1 MSEIPVSR
9 PALVPAL
16 GEDEWPEE
24 VPVLIVGGGPVGM
37 SSAILLAQRGIESI
51 LLERRS
57 FDSRFPRAHLLN
69 VRTMEIFHEMG
80 VADDIYAM
88 EPIDKDW
95 HKVVW
100 YTTIDGPTPQH
111 GMKIGEVPAWGGG
124 KDAEIYAKASP
135 RAFANL
141 PQIRLDRQIWKHAQ
155 AVCPGRIRANQ
166 EVINIVN
173 LPDGGVIATVRDRE
187 TNVERQIKAKFLI
200 AADGGRVSADLLGID
215 REGPKAIHSILSLYV
230 STDLSMWK
238 ESSALLCHMIQP
250 WSGGRTSG
258 VLQAL
263 GPGHYG
269 NKSPEWLVAG
279 SLRPGEEP
287 TEDEDVL
294 VARARTLLGVPDDHP
309 ITLNAVSLWQY
320 EGVVAD
326 KYRVG
331 SSFVAGDAAHRHPP
345 TGGLGLNGGVQDAHN
360 LAWKIAAVLKGQ
372 APDGLLDSYG
382 LERRPV
388 AAYFTAHSLENAN
401 RHTPIGRALG
411 LREGMPEADGWK
423 ELEVFT
429 SDTPEGE
436 ARRAA
441 VAAAVKAN
449 EADYSQIN
457 VEAGFQYA
465 AGAFIPDGPTVR
477 PEPVSP
483 TDFKSST
490 LPGYHVPHVW
500 LAHSAGG
507 SETAPVSTIDAHAR
521 DAFTLFVDE
530 SNAEAWQAAGASQ
543 AWPVKVIVVSDAD
556 AAWFEVSEV
565 SRGGAIMVRPD
576 SKVCWRVNLPPQNP
590 TESLTNAFAQIL
602 SGGFELP
609 DDPAQPF
616 LERIRESAKTLVR
629 R

>member
-1 MSEIPVSR
+1 
-9 PALVPAL
+9 
-16 GEDEWPEE
+16 
-24 VPVLIVGGGPVGM
+24 M
-37 SSAILLAQRGIESI
+37 SSAILLGQRGIESI
-51 LLERRS
+51 LLERRD
-57 FDSRFPRAHLLN
+57 FDTRFPRAHLLN
-69 VRTMEIFHEMG
+69 VRTMEIFQEMG

-100 YTTIDGPTPQH
+100 YTTIAGPTPQH
-111 GMKIGEVPAWGGG
+111 GLKIGEVPAWGGG

-135 RAFANL
+135 RLFANL
-141 PQIRLDRQIWKHAQ
+141 PQIRLDRQIYKHAC
-155 AVCPGRIRANQ
+155 AALPGRIRANQ
-166 EVINIVN
+166 EVIDIVN
-173 LPDGGVIATVRDRE
+173 LPEGGVIATVLDRV
-187 TNVERQIKAKFLI
+187 TNVERKIKAKYLI
-200 AADGGRVSADLLGID
+200 AADGGRVSANLLGID
-215 REGPKAIHSILSLYV
+215 REGPKAIHSILSLYI
-230 STDLSMWK
+230 STELPMWK

-287 TEDEDVL
+287 TDDEGVL
-294 VARARTLLGVPDDHP
+294 LARARTLLGVPDDHP
-309 ITLNAVSLWQY
+309 MTLNAVSLWQY
-320 EGVVAD
+320 EGVIAD

-360 LAWKIAAVLKGQ
+360 LAWKIAAVLNGQ
-372 APDGLLDSYG
+372 APDGLLNSYG

-411 LREGMPEADGWK
+411 LQEGMAEADGWK

-429 SDTPEGE
+429 SATPEGE

-441 VAAAVKAN
+441 VAAAVKDN

-483 TDFKSST
+483 TDFVPTT
-490 LPGYHVPHVW
+490 LPGAHVPHVW
-500 LAHSAGG
+500 LKHSAGG
-507 SETAPVSTIDAHAR
+507 TITAPVSTVDVHAR
-521 DAFTLFVDE
+521 DAFTLFVD
-530 SNAEAWQAAGASQ
+530 SSAAAAWQAAGAAQ
-543 AWPVKVIVVSDAD
+543 AWPIKVIVIADEDTDWSDVSS
-556 AAWFEVSEV
+556 VG
-565 SRGGAIMVRPD
+565 RGGAILVRPD
-576 SKVCWRVNLPPQNP
+576 SKVAWRVASAPADA
-590 TESLTNAFAQIL
+590 TSALTDAFAQIL

-609 DDPAQPF
+609 EDPTQPF
-616 LERIRESAKTLVR
+616 LERIRVSAKTLVR